1 MKKIR
6 LAIASIVMMMGF
18 LVVAQPALPAQAI
31 NVFEQCKDN
40 ADAAVCKSKGD
51 NAESIMGTVID
62 LMLYALG
69 IISVIMIVIGGI
81 RFATADGDPAGIKS
95 ARNTVIYSVVG
106 LVVAILSFAIVN
118 FVLGEF

>member
-6 LAIASIVMMMGF
+6 LVIASIVVMAGV
-18 LVVAQPALPAQAI
+18 LAAALPTLPVQAI

-40 ADAAVCKSKGD
+40 ADASVCKSQGD

-62 LMLYALG
+62 LMLYTLG
-69 IISVIMIVIGGI
+69 IISVIMIVVGGI
-81 RFATADGDPAGIKS
+81 RFATADGDPSGIKS

-106 LVVAILSFAIVN
+106 LIVAILSFAIVN